1 MINSGFVKKTT
12 MKHQAD
18 IRIGFFKKPL
28 FISVLMDLRVK
39 FDPVLVI
46 VRFFTMYGVNKLT

>member
-1 MINSGFVKKTT
+1 
-12 MKHQAD
+12 MKHQAE
-18 IRIGFFKKPL
+18 IRIDFLKKSL

-46 VRFFTMYGVNKLT
+46 VRSSTISGVNKLT